1 MAKEK
6 VSTRVQA
13 DIVATIDEHADNR
26 SAWLREAVAE
36 KLARDGDRKRHLHV
50 DDPIEL
56 ELSEFE
62 AHFLARTLWEYS
74 EQVDNSR
81 RETLIRFWC
90 RQLDAMRKTR
100 KDGF

>member
-6 VSTRVQA
+6 VSTRVQS
-13 DIVATIDEHADNR
+13 DIVATIDEHAENR

-50 DDPIEL
+50 TDPIEL

-62 AHFLARTLWEYS
+62 AMYLGRLLWEYS
-74 EQVDNSR
+74 HELPDER
-81 RETLIRFWC
+81 RETARWWV
-90 RQLDAMRKTR
+90 RRLDAMRKTR
-100 KDGF
+100 DDGF